1 MDFSEQVLRNLAPPF
16 GRKKGGI
23 MIVFMVAMLLL
34 AVFVGAVAFVSS
46 PVGLVLAAVIAAW
59 LLIYSVRSLLARSR
73 HQEAR
78 RG

>member
-1 MDFSEQVLRNLAPPF
+1 MDFSEQVLRNLASPF
-16 GRKKGGI
+16 GRREGI

-46 PVGLVLAAVIAAW
+46 PVGLTLAAVIVAW
-59 LLIYSVRSLLARSR
+59 LIIYAGRSLLARNR

>member
-1 MDFSEQVLRNLAPPF
+1 
-16 GRKKGGI
+16 

-34 AVFVGAVAFVSS
+34 AVFVGALAFVSS
-46 PVGLVLAAVIAAW
+46 PVGLTVAAVIGAW
-59 LLIYSVRSLLARSR
+59 LLIYAGRSLLARGR

>member
-1 MDFSEQVLRNLAPPF
+1 
-16 GRKKGGI
+16 

-46 PVGLVLAAVIAAW
+46 PVGLALAAVIAVW
-59 LLIYSVRSLLARSR
+59 LLIYAGRSLLARSR
-73 HQEAR
+73 HQEMR

>member
-1 MDFSEQVLRNLAPPF
+1 
-16 GRKKGGI
+16 

-46 PVGLVLAAVIAAW
+46 PVGLVLAAVIAGW
-59 LLIYSVRSLLARSR
+59 LLIYAGRGLLARGR
-73 HQEAR
+73 HQEAH

>member
-1 MDFSEQVLRNLAPPF
+1 
-16 GRKKGGI
+16 

-46 PVGLVLAAVIAAW
+46 PVGLAVAAVIAAW
-59 LLIYSVRSLLARSR
+59 LLIYAGRSLLARSNR

>member
-1 MDFSEQVLRNLAPPF
+1 
-16 GRKKGGI
+16 

-46 PVGLVLAAVIAAW
+46 PVGLTLAAVIVAW
-59 LLIYSVRSLLARSR
+59 LIIYAGRSLLARNR

>member
-1 MDFSEQVLRNLAPPF
+1 
-16 GRKKGGI
+16 

-59 LLIYSVRSLLARSR
+59 LLIYAGRGLLARSSNR
-73 HQEAR
+73 HQEAH

>member
-1 MDFSEQVLRNLAPPF
+1 
-16 GRKKGGI
+16 

-34 AVFVGAVAFVSS
+34 AMFVGAVAFVSS
-46 PVGLVLAAVIAAW
+46 PIGLTLAAVIATW
-59 LLIYSVRSLLARSR
+59 LLIYAGRSLLARSK

>member
-1 MDFSEQVLRNLAPPF
+1 
-16 GRKKGGI
+16 

-46 PVGLVLAAVIAAW
+46 PIGLTLASVIVAWLIIYAGRMVLA
-59 LLIYSVRSLLARSR
+59 R
-73 HQEAR
+73 HRAQEVAR

>member
-1 MDFSEQVLRNLAPPF
+1 
-16 GRKKGGI
+16 

-34 AVFVGAVAFVSS
+34 AIFVGAVAFVSS
-46 PVGLVLAAVIAAW
+46 PVGLIAAW
-59 LLIYSVRSLLARSR
+59 LLIYAGRSLLARSSR

>member
-1 MDFSEQVLRNLAPPF
+1 
-16 GRKKGGI
+16 

-46 PVGLVLAAVIAAW
+46 PVGLALAAVIAAW
-59 LLIYSVRSLLARSR
+59 LLLYAGRSLLARTGSSNNSSNR
-73 HQEAR
+73 HQEAH

>member
-1 MDFSEQVLRNLAPPF
+1 
-16 GRKKGGI
+16 

-46 PVGLVLAAVIAAW
+46 PVGLAIAAVIVAW
-59 LLIYSVRSLLARSR
+59 LLIYAGRSLLARSR
-73 HQEAR
+73 HQEVR

>member
-1 MDFSEQVLRNLAPPF
+1 
-16 GRKKGGI
+16 

-59 LLIYSVRSLLARSR
+59 LLIYAGRGLLARNR
-73 HQEAR
+73 QQEAR

>member
-1 MDFSEQVLRNLAPPF
+1 
-16 GRKKGGI
+16 

-46 PVGLVLAAVIAAW
+46 PVGLTVAAVIAAW
-59 LLIYSVRSLLARSR
+59 LLIYAGRSLLARSK
-73 HQEAR
+73 HQEAH